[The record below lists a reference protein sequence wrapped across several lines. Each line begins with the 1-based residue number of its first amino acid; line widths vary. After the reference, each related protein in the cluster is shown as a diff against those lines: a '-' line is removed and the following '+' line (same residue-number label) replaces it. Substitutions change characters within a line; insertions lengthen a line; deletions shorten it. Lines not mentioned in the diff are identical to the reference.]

1 MRYNKT
7 IQKCFGIDINTYIN
21 YNQQIELEIIPF
33 SMRRRKKKKFINFS
47 NAEDES
53 HCHIYFNDNSTEIK
67 RNYLVKKDKVSKIK
81 IILDAKFNSFNKLF
95 FGCRIIKEINFIKF
109 NRKDIKDMSY
119 MFFNCKKL
127 KKLNIY

>member
-1 MRYNKT
+1 MFWYRYKYLYKLQSTNRIRNNSIFNEK
-7 IQKCFGIDINTYIN
+7 K
-21 YNQQIELEIIPF
+21 
-33 SMRRRKKKKFINFS
+33 KKKKFINFS

-53 HCHIYFNDNSTEIK
+53 HCHIYFNDNNTEIK
-67 RNYLVKKDKVSKIK
+67 WNYLVKKDKVSKIK

-127 KKLNIY
+127 KKLNIFN